1 MEYLSLETMKLLIV
15 AATFGSAMLI
25 SYTAFRAR
33 TQTATVKSRL
43 DDVLLSTKAAEG
55 TRAAAMKHG
64 FALRVVVPASK
75 KLANLV
81 LRVAP
86 AGFADATRRRL
97 VLAGLGDRIS
107 VEGYYA
113 LALTLPVGM
122 FLFLMMISR
131 SGGMP
136 IFLWV
141 GFPLA
146 AAVPRLWLTGKI
158 DNRQKAIRRALAD
171 TLDMLTIAVEA
182 GLGFDAALARVV
194 ATIRGPLSDELY
206 RMLQEVRIGLPRGQC
221 LKRLAERTEVSELHE
236 FITAINQAEQFG
248 ISVGR
253 VLRVQSHQLRL
264 KRTQHA
270 EERAAKTPIKL
281 LFPLLFCIFPS
292 IFTVLIGPAA
302 IQIGT
307 SLLGTLRGH

>member
-1 MEYLSLETMKLLIV
+1 MEYLSPETMKLVIV

-25 SYTAFRAR
+25 TYTAFRAR

-43 DDVLLSTKAAEG
+43 DEVLLSTPAAAG

-86 AGFADATRRRL
+86 SGFADGTRRRL
-97 VLAGLGDRIS
+97 VLAGLGDRVS

-122 FLFLMMISR
+122 FFSLMLLSS

-136 IFLWV
+136 WFLWA
-141 GFPLA
+141 GFPLS
-146 AAVPRLWLTGKI
+146 AAVPRLWLTSKI
-158 DNRQKAIRRALAD
+158 DGRQKAIRRGLAD

-182 GLGFDAALARVV
+182 GLGFDAGLARVV
-194 ATIRGPLSDELY
+194 STIKGPLSDELY
-206 RMLQEVRIGLPRGQC
+206 RMLQEVRIGLPRSQC

-248 ISVGR
+248 IAVGR
-253 VLRVQSHQLRL
+253 VLRVQAHHLRQ
-264 KRTQHA
+264 KRTQLA
-270 EERAAKTPIKL
+270 EERAAKTPVKL

-292 IFTVLIGPAA
+292 IFTILVGPAA

-307 SLLGTLRGH
+307 TLFKVLGK